1 MKVRKV
7 KKQLKKLI
15 DKKATP
21 IGTIPVTMN
30 ELGSFIAI
38 VGVHEDSFYLR

>member
-1 MKVRKV
+1 MDNKSD
-7 KKQLKKLI
+7 KLI
-15 DKKATP
+15 VHWWQAS
-21 IGTIPVTMN
+21 PVTMN